1 MKTILER
8 EMMSLQKEREEL
20 SHEVEGGREERE
32 NLRRELLATRAELSR
47 ADNEV
52 EKYVFTLFDRNVCYR
67 HSGFPHSWYIERS
80 SRLQSV
86 VL

>member
-52 EKYVFTLFDRNVCYR
+52 ERYVCMYQLV
-67 HSGFPHSWYIERS
+67 ERS
-80 SRLQSV
+80 PRLQSV
-86 VL
+86 VGSNPT